1 MKATEELQH
10 ELYAKLVNALLDM
23 LKRTDP
29 SELKASTLEVA
40 RKVCND
46 AGVSQKVREAQ
57 ERRNLESLQGEPDLE
72 VPFPIPE
79 LEQ

>member
-10 ELYAKLVNALLDM
+10 ELYAKLVNALLDT

-29 SELKASTLEVA
+29 SKLKASTLEVA

-46 AGVSQKVREAQ
+46 AGVSLKVREAE
-57 ERRNLESLQGEPDLE
+57 ERRNIESLQGELDLQA
-72 VPFPIPE
+72 PFQIPE